1 MQETVSVTELHEIL
15 SQKLGKKEDKTLL
28 DFVEAKADK
37 SDEDKNSRLATKEDV
52 LNLKVDMEK
61 GFRSQS
67 QCFL

>member
-1 MQETVSVTELHEIL
+1 MKFFEIL
-15 SQKLGKKEDKTLL
+15 SQKLGKKEDKTLI

-37 SDEDKNSRLATKEDV
+37 SVEDKNSRLATKEDV

-61 GFRSQS
+61 GFSSQS

>member
-15 SQKLGKKEDKTLL
+15 SQKLGKNEDKT
-28 DFVEAKADK
+28 
-37 SDEDKNSRLATKEDV
+37 
-52 LNLKVDMEK
+52 LKVDMEK